1 MANVNRF
8 KAFEKVGKSVR
19 TDVDFDEV
27 IGVLPN
33 RTSNDIAEASR
44 ELNLPIDQLKN
55 ALFWFVCTCPAEEI
69 ALKNLS
75 AGNIEK
81 SRSIVEKFATWSAF
95 LNYHTMSH
103 LCGDLDGAAIA
114 ITALIG
120 QYKQQLLNGMSLDTI
135 NISELEF
142 IQIYYDL
149 ISDDYSP
156 AEILRAFRLLRTD
169 NIKIHDVILNIIS
182 KDYAAKIDNLISI
195 AESTPKSDSESNRLA
210 GLTLKRDSELI
221 LSEFK
226 TISDGNSAYVIIADK
241 LALQVLQNGINYYN
255 NTDDEDAARRIMPVF
270 EYARRISVGQLAKE
284 RCEENYEILKK
295 AYDELPPIDAVADI
309 KAIERILGGF
319 GSSMVSAARSKELIL
334 NCAPYLGNLK
344 EKCGLSHPAV
354 VGISTRIVRKA
365 LNSVIA
371 DVNAAIQRVN
381 DSTSFARIAELSKA
395 KNILADAWDTT
406 LHLDQLPLL
415 EEAKEWYAGNCKRL
429 KDIMSNAGVPA
440 MSFGTFRI
448 KTEPEYF
455 QGCKTKIDYQKY
467 LKLYPNARYQNIARN
482 RIAEFERQE
491 ELERKRR
498 EEIERKCQEERNR
511 LLAAITAT
519 TKLDQLWTLHS
530 HCKDNSTL
538 TSLDDKAWSLCKKRS
553 DYKEYLLH
561 LPKGRHRTDAL
572 KKSRFIIQKLGDFAK
587 AHKGWLIFVGIVLFI
602 FLLIGLIW
610 GPGGYQGL
618 LYILGFIGGMMC
630 LGGFRGIF
638 DSDGEWGVVL
648 FMILVGGALA
658 ASGFIGAEAMDDYV
672 NTYNDNRHKQELLD
686 KEEHVYNQFL
696 TNPSDENFKS
706 YIKDYRHGK
715 YISEV
720 AAKYIETIKPQG
732 PLVLN
737 NFVNEYPVL
746 GSDLDIGN
754 IISQQCD
761 SLYGI
766 ALGSNTRESWE
777 KYQKAVPTDYLRD
790 SQDRIEAI
798 DNQEWN
804 TESKAWAKASA
815 LGTLSGYYKYINM
828 YTNGSHSSVANKKII
843 DMEVDNV
850 MAGEHGELPSMDQTA
865 YGYGPTSSISV
876 YNNTSYT
883 LTLSYSGPD
892 SKRISISPHNRRSI
906 TLKNG
911 SYRCVASVDGGGVS
925 NHAGTESL
933 NGGSYEVEYYIST
946 YRTRY

>member
-295 AYDELPPIDAVADI
+295 L
-309 KAIERILGGF
+309 
-319 GSSMVSAARSKELIL
+319 
-334 NCAPYLGNLK
+334 
-344 EKCGLSHPAV
+344 
-354 VGISTRIVRKA
+354 
-365 LNSVIA
+365 
-371 DVNAAIQRVN
+371 
-381 DSTSFARIAELSKA
+381 
-395 KNILADAWDTT
+395 
-406 LHLDQLPLL
+406 
-415 EEAKEWYAGNCKRL
+415 
-429 KDIMSNAGVPA
+429 
-440 MSFGTFRI
+440 
-448 KTEPEYF
+448 
-455 QGCKTKIDYQKY
+455 
-467 LKLYPNARYQNIARN
+467 
-482 RIAEFERQE
+482 
-491 ELERKRR
+491 
-498 EEIERKCQEERNR
+498 
-511 LLAAITAT
+511 
-519 TKLDQLWTLHS
+519 
-530 HCKDNSTL
+530 
-538 TSLDDKAWSLCKKRS
+538 
-553 DYKEYLLH
+553 
-561 LPKGRHRTDAL
+561 
-572 KKSRFIIQKLGDFAK
+572 
-587 AHKGWLIFVGIVLFI
+587 
-602 FLLIGLIW
+602 
-610 GPGGYQGL
+610 
-618 LYILGFIGGMMC
+618 MM
-630 LGGFRGIF
+630 
-638 DSDGEWGVVL
+638 
-648 FMILVGGALA
+648 
-658 ASGFIGAEAMDDYV
+658 
-672 NTYNDNRHKQELLD
+672 
-686 KEEHVYNQFL
+686 
-696 TNPSDENFKS
+696 NF
-706 YIKDYRHGK
+706 
-715 YISEV
+715 
-720 AAKYIETIKPQG
+720 PQ
-732 PLVLN
+732 
-737 NFVNEYPVL
+737 
-746 GSDLDIGN
+746 
-754 IISQQCD
+754 
-761 SLYGI
+761 
-766 ALGSNTRESWE
+766 
-777 KYQKAVPTDYLRD
+777 
-790 SQDRIEAI
+790 
-798 DNQEWN
+798 
-804 TESKAWAKASA
+804 
-815 LGTLSGYYKYINM
+815 
-828 YTNGSHSSVANKKII
+828 
-843 DMEVDNV
+843 
-850 MAGEHGELPSMDQTA
+850 
-865 YGYGPTSSISV
+865 
-876 YNNTSYT
+876 
-883 LTLSYSGPD
+883 
-892 SKRISISPHNRRSI
+892 
-906 TLKNG
+906 
-911 SYRCVASVDGGGVS
+911 
-925 NHAGTESL
+925 
-933 NGGSYEVEYYIST
+933 
-946 YRTRY
+946 

>member
-1 MANVNRF
+1 M
-8 KAFEKVGKSVR
+8 
-19 TDVDFDEV
+19 
-27 IGVLPN
+27 
-33 RTSNDIAEASR
+33 
-44 ELNLPIDQLKN
+44 
-55 ALFWFVCTCPAEEI
+55 
-69 ALKNLS
+69 KNLS
-75 AGNIEK
+75 AGNIDK
-81 SRSIVEKFATWSAF
+81 ARSIVEKFATWSAY

-103 LCGDLDGAAIA
+103 LYGDLEGAAIA
-114 ITALIG
+114 ITAIIG
-120 QYKQQLLNGMSLDTI
+120 QYKQQLLNGLSLDTV

-142 IQIYYDL
+142 VQLYYDI
-149 ISDDYSP
+149 ISEDYSP
-156 AEILRAFRLLRTD
+156 VDILKAFRMLETESI
-169 NIKIHDVILNIIS
+169 NVYDVILNIIS
-182 KDYAAKIDNLISI
+182 KDYAAKIDSLISI

-221 LSEFK
+221 LSDFK
-226 TISDGNSAYVIIADK
+226 AVADGNSAYVIIADK

-255 NTDDEDAARRIMPVF
+255 NTDDEDAARQIMPVF
-270 EYARRISVGQLAKE
+270 EYARRISVGQLAKD
-284 RCEENYEILKK
+284 RCEENYQILKK

-309 KAIERILGGF
+309 KAIERILGSFGF
-319 GSSMVSAARSKELIL
+319 SMGSAARSKELVL

-354 VGISTRIVRKA
+354 VGISTRIIRKA
-365 LNSVIA
+365 LNSVIT

-381 DSTSFARIAELSKA
+381 DSTSFARIAALSKA

-429 KDIMSNAGVPA
+429 KDIMSNTGVPT

-455 QGCKTKIDYQKY
+455 QGCKTKTDYQKY
-467 LKLYPNARYQNIARN
+467 LKLYPNARYQDIARN

-491 ELERKRR
+491 ELDRKRR
-498 EEIERKCQEERNR
+498 EEIERKRQEERNR

-519 TKLDQLWTLHS
+519 TKLDQLWSLHS
-530 HCKDNSTL
+530 HCKDTSTL

-561 LPKGRHRTDAL
+561 LPKGKHKTDAL
-572 KKSRFIIQKLGDFAK
+572 KKSRSIIQKLGDFAK
-587 AHKGWLIFVGIVLFI
+587 AHKGWIIFVGIVLFI

-618 LYILGFIGGMMC
+618 LYVLGFIGGMMC
-630 LGGFRGIF
+630 LGGFRGLF

-648 FMILVGGALA
+648 FMILVGGTLA
-658 ASGFIGAEAMDDYV
+658 AGGFIGAEAMDDYV
-672 NTYNDNRHKQELLD
+672 NNYNENRQKQELLD

-696 TNPSDENFKS
+696 ANPSDENFKA

-715 YISEV
+715 YISEI
-720 AAKYIETIKPQG
+720 ATKYIETIKPQG

-737 NFVNEYPVL
+737 NFVNEYPIL

-828 YTNGSHSSVANKKII
+828 YPNGSHSSVANKKII

>member
-1 MANVNRF
+1 MANINRF
-8 KAFEKVGKSVR
+8 KAFEKVGKSVC
-19 TDVDFDEV
+19 TDVDFDEA
-27 IGVLPN
+27 IGASPN
-33 RTSNDIAEASR
+33 RTSNGIAEASR

-69 ALKNLS
+69 AMRNLS
-75 AGNIEK
+75 AGNIDK
-81 SRSIVEKFATWSAF
+81 ARSIVEKFASWSAF

-103 LCGDLDGAAIA
+103 LNGDLEGAAIA

-120 QYKQQLLNGMSLDTI
+120 QYKHQLLNGMSLDTV

-142 IQIYYDL
+142 IQLYYDL
-149 ISDDYSP
+149 ISEDYSSVD
-156 AEILRAFRLLRTD
+156 ILKAFRMLKTD
-169 NIKIHDVILNIIS
+169 SLNVYDVILNIIS
-182 KDYAAKIDNLISI
+182 KGYVAKIDNIISI

-210 GLTLKRDSELI
+210 GLTLKRNSEPI

-226 TISDGNSAYVIIADK
+226 TIVDGNSTYAIIADK

-255 NTDDEDAARRIMPVF
+255 NTDDEDAARRIMPIF

-319 GSSMVSAARSKELIL
+319 GSSTASSARSKELVL
-334 NCAPYLGNLK
+334 NCAPYLGILK

-354 VGISTRIVRKA
+354 VSISTLIVRKA

-381 DSTSFARIAELSKA
+381 NSTSFARITELSKA

-406 LHLDQLPLL
+406 LHLDQLPLH
-415 EEAKEWYAGNCKRL
+415 EEAKEWYVDNCRKL
-429 KDIMSNAGVPA
+429 KDIMNNAGVPA
-440 MSFGTFRI
+440 MSVGTFRI

-455 QGCKTKIDYQKY
+455 QGCKTKTDYQEY
-467 LKLYPNARYQNIARN
+467 LKLFPNARYKDIAKN

-498 EEIERKCQEERNR
+498 EEIERKRREERNR
-511 LLAAITAT
+511 LLAAITGA

-530 HCKDNSTL
+530 NCKDTSTL

-561 LPKGRHRTDAL
+561 LPKGKHKTEAL
-572 KKSRFIIQKLGDFAK
+572 KKSRSIIQKLGYFAK
-587 AHKGWLIFVGIVLFI
+587 AYKGWIIFVGIVLSI
-602 FLLIGLIW
+602 FMLIGLIW

-618 LYILGFIGGMMC
+618 LYVLGFIGAMMC
-630 LGGFRGIF
+630 FGGFRSIF
-638 DSDGEWGVVL
+638 DSDGDFGVVL

-658 ASGFIGAEAMDDYV
+658 AGGFIGAEAMDDYV
-672 NTYNDNRHKQELLD
+672 NTYNENRHQQELLD

-696 TNPSDENFKS
+696 DTPSTENFKA

-720 AAKYIETIKPQG
+720 VSEYIETIKPQG

-746 GSDLDIGN
+746 ASEVDIEN

-766 ALGSNTRESWE
+766 ALGDNTRESWE

-790 SQDRIEAI
+790 SQDRIETI
-798 DNQEWN
+798 DNREWN

-828 YTNGSHSSVANKKII
+828 YPHGSHSSVANKKII

-850 MAGEHGELPSMDQTA
+850 MAGEHGELPSMDQTS